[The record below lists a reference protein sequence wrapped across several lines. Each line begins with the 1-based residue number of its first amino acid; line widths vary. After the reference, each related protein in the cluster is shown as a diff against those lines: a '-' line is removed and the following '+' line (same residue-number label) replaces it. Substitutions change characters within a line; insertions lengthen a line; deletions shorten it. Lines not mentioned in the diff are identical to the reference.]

1 MMKIAEIVH
10 VGDKESLIRLEGE
23 VCDRVLD
30 NETIVDI
37 YMKNHKDNCIFPKTS
52 RKQRG
57 GRKEYT
63 KRTII
68 EIIEKYYL

>member
-1 MMKIAEIVH
+1 MMKIAEIVE
-10 VGDKESLIRLEGE
+10 VGDKKSLIRLEDE
-23 VCDRVLD
+23 MCDRILD

-37 YMKNHKDNCIFPKTS
+37 YMRNHGDDCIFPKTKKK
-52 RKQRG
+52 RMN
-57 GRKEYT
+57 RKEYT